1 MRKLRAVKISSTL
14 ACIILIGLC
23 EQTYAADSKLAC
35 PESINGATISANETA
50 NPWTLRTDKQL
61 RLTSAGFM
69 AGPPESKLVLIET
82 TSSQTKTTLTENWK
96 FDGQYPDGKWL
107 ICYFEQGLAGL
118 SRRIDDNKT
127 ECSIVYQKLAKR
139 RFQLRYIKCK

>member
-1 MRKLRAVKISSTL
+1 MRRLQSVKIFSPL
-14 ACIILIGLC
+14 ACVILNGLC
-23 EQTYAADSKLAC
+23 QLTYAGDSKLVC
-35 PESINGATISANETA
+35 PESINSATISANETG
-50 NPWTLRTDKQL
+50 NSWTLQTDKQL

-96 FDGQYPDGKWL
+96 FVGPYPNGKWL
-107 ICYFEQGLAGL
+107 VCYFEQGLAGL
-118 SRRIDDNKT
+118 SKRIGDDKT